1 MGWRMKNFNIFGDY
15 GKIRVLERVVFLTG
29 VDTPVHT
36 MIYGMLDLLHHKRN
50 PFITTDVVG
59 SIFLRL

>member
-1 MGWRMKNFNIFGDY
+1 MKNFNIFGNY
-15 GKIRVLERVVFLTG
+15 GKIRVLERVVFLKG

-36 MIYGMLDLLHHKRN
+36 MIYLMLDLLHHKRN
-50 PFITTDVVG
+50 PFITTDVGG